1 MKQWVWTVYG
11 NEKKPPIKT
20 AIHTLLFPLRKIKF
34 FIILHKSSSKSVLP
48 SGLFFRLAYQR
59 RKVN

>member
-11 NEKKPPIKT
+11 NEKKTPIKT
-20 AIHTLLFPLRKIKF
+20 TIHTLLFPLRKIKF

-48 SGLFFRLAYQR
+48 SGLFF
-59 RKVN
+59 